1 MNEDIHITDDQ
12 ILRVKDLGFKE
23 VVVET
28 CFFLSYFFNYSKY
41 IFYSRESNSELDKPQ
56 VGLN

>member
-56 VGLN
+56 